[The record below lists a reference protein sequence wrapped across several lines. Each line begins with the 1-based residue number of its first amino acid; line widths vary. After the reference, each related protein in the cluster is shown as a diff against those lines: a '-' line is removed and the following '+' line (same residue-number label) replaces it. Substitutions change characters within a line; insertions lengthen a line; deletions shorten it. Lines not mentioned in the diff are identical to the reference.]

1 MRNLFWRSF
10 ANALSLVALSITV
23 SSFSGLNIS
32 AACAAEPGST
42 DDMLTTGN
50 ELYKQKKYVE
60 ARAFFRNRLNVLEKR
75 HGNNSPQILGALS
88 DVVKASCA
96 GEYCVDASPE
106 LLRMAQIRLATYGP
120 QCRELPAN
128 WQMLGETKEK
138 HGKYKE
144 AVPYFER
151 AVAAQKLINSKS
163 KSKDSLDILFAMNL
177 ARALEKSGEK
187 AKAQK
192 LYKSLEKDA
201 LSRGLKPD
209 DQLVRSIVAR
219 SQGR

>member
-1 MRNLFWRSF
+1 MRKLFAF
-10 ANALSLVALSITV
+10 ALALVTLGVTI
-23 SSFSGLNIS
+23 SSCTCLNVL
-32 AACAAEPGST
+32 AVCAAEPGST
-42 DDMLTTGN
+42 DDMLATGN

-75 HGNNSPQILGALS
+75 HGNNSPQIIGALS

-120 QCRELPAN
+120 ECRELPAN

-144 AVPYFER
+144 AVPYFEK
-151 AVAAQKLINSKS
+151 AVAAQKLINAKS
-163 KSKDSLDILFAMNL
+163 KSKDNLDILFAMNL
-177 ARALEKSGEK
+177 ARALEKSGYK

-201 LSRGLKPD
+201 LSRGLKAD

>member
-1 MRNLFWRSF
+1 MRKLFAF
-10 ANALSLVALSITV
+10 ALALVTLGVTVLSCI
-23 SSFSGLNIS
+23 GLNGL
-32 AACAAEPGST
+32 AVCAAEPGST
-42 DDMLTTGN
+42 DDMLATGN

-75 HGNNSPQILGALS
+75 YGNNSPQIIGALS

-120 QCRELPAN
+120 ECRELPAN

-144 AVPYFER
+144 AVPYFEK
-151 AVAAQKLINSKS
+151 AVVAQKHINAKS
-163 KSKDSLDILFAMNL
+163 KSKDNLDILFAMNL
-177 ARALEKSGEK
+177 ARALEKSGDK

-201 LSRGLKPD
+201 LSRGLKAD